1 MRYQH
6 NGSWYRT
13 SSSRQVGASG
23 PDPGDSL
30 EMPSMG
36 YPLEDVPVFMLSVDQ
51 KQNQWSACH
60 FLADAE
66 SGLGI
71 CCFFRGD
78 KYHRSWR
85 DWQWATSH
93 AEGHHDWTSIQ
104 LNYVVNI
111 NYQPVGVG
119 GHYGKRAEM
128 NLEFGQLFPRAGPDF
143 ESLVQNISLD
153 TRQPPPTGLGG
164 VQELY
169 RTLLDDDLGT
179 RKGAFMKQSAWY
191 DIIKHI
197 DKYDPLWHCRRFEME
212 QLASFLR
219 GRGYESKAFVKPVAK
234 HILPTTGETETTKE
248 TFQSH
253 MRHLRKSA
261 GNCLLLA
268 PRLIPGSCRWCQ
280 R

>member
-1 MRYQH
+1 M
-6 NGSWYRT
+6 
-13 SSSRQVGASG
+13 
-23 PDPGDSL
+23 
-30 EMPSMG
+30 
-36 YPLEDVPVFMLSVDQ
+36 
-51 KQNQWSACH
+51 
-60 FLADAE
+60 
-66 SGLGI
+66 
-71 CCFFRGD
+71 
-78 KYHRSWR
+78 
-85 DWQWATSH
+85 
-93 AEGHHDWTSIQ
+93 
-104 LNYVVNI
+104 NYAVNM

-179 RKGAFMKQSAWY
+179 RKGAFIKQ
-191 DIIKHI
+191 
-197 DKYDPLWHCRRFEME
+197 
-212 QLASFLR
+212 
-219 GRGYESKAFVKPVAK
+219 VAK
-234 HILPTTGETETTKE
+234 HILPTMGETETTKE

-268 PRLIPGSCRWCQ
+268 PRLIPGSCCWCQ